1 MSTTKG
7 MVKNTQREKPSK
19 MGFTLK
25 DIQNS
30 AVGHLNAHLFQEQ
43 VEAKKSKFRNTKT
56 EVNGIKFDSKKEAEY
71 YKKLLILLKAG
82 EIGFL
87 ELQVPFELNDGGT
100 HSLKYV
106 ADFVWTDSHTGERI
120 VCDVKGF
127 RTVEYRKKRRLMLK
141 IHNIK
146 IKEV

>member
-1 MSTTKG
+1 MYITKG
-7 MVKNTQREKPSK
+7 TVKSTQREKLNK

-30 AVGHLNAHLFQEQ
+30 AVGHLNAHLFQEP
-43 VEAKKSKFRNTKT
+43 EAKKSKFRNTKT

-87 ELQVPFELNDGGT
+87 ELQVPYELNEGGS

-106 ADFVWTDSHTGERI
+106 ADFVWTDSHTGERV